1 MYKQK
6 PLEYSAIQEG
16 PTESALPRVNL
27 NRSGVNAV
35 GWTMECSIFG
45 VVSYPD
51 SSHTGV
57 PTPLPWFT
65 ALSVV
70 GVVAAPAAEL
80 DEADR
85 EALEMDGTRSSYT
98 DPGDKV
104 ELPEDHTA
112 AAEEDAWLWPVTMAA
127 ASEHTAQADSPT
139 TVLLLHGARQPYE
152 LTDSHPV
159 PELHHDGELL
169 VRTQVIGLN
178 PIDWKAPD
186 FNFGIPELPYIAGRE
201 LAGEVVRK
209 PSRSSRLQ
217 VGDRVLVISTDY
229 RDLRKAAYQQ
239 YVVAP
244 DYNTVRLPPT
254 LSFEAGATLGVA
266 FVAAALALGVCMG
279 VDFSGVLDGPDLY
292 ALVRQIPPDT
302 LAADIRAE
310 CLDSIRADE
319 RAQPGDWLA
328 VWGASST
335 SANLAL
341 QLAALAG
348 LRTLAVA
355 DTAKHG
361 LTLAANLPARLR
373 PRLLVD
379 SHEPR
384 RAVAVLRANTSNNS
398 NRSTASSSSSSY
410 SSSSSSSSSSRAAG
424 TTTTTAAA
432 AGDAD
437 ADVKRPA
444 GEKQLRFGLDT
455 RGAESA
461 GWLARALSPGVAVVS
476 AEKGDGGEA
485 EGKAWDGGVGDGVD
499 GVDGDGDGK
508 GGAPPPSPP
517 ATPRSSALLSAH
529 LVGLTGLPK
538 PGAGAVPEGVVCH
551 TVPIKLFHEVPA
563 VGEALVA
570 WLERLLARGLVT
582 PPPIIDVEQGLGSVN
597 RGLDRMRKGEISGG
611 KLVVRVD

>member
-1 MYKQK
+1 
-6 PLEYSAIQEG
+6 
-16 PTESALPRVNL
+16 
-27 NRSGVNAV
+27 
-35 GWTMECSIFG
+35 
-45 VVSYPD
+45 
-51 SSHTGV
+51 
-57 PTPLPWFT
+57 
-65 ALSVV
+65 
-70 GVVAAPAAEL
+70 
-80 DEADR
+80 
-85 EALEMDGTRSSYT
+85 
-98 DPGDKV
+98 
-104 ELPEDHTA
+104 
-112 AAEEDAWLWPVTMAA
+112 
-127 ASEHTAQADSPT
+127 
-139 TVLLLHGARQPYE
+139 
-152 LTDSHPV
+152 
-159 PELHHDGELL
+159 
-169 VRTQVIGLN
+169 
-178 PIDWKAPD
+178 
-186 FNFGIPELPYIAGRE
+186 
-201 LAGEVVRK
+201 
-209 PSRSSRLQ
+209 
-217 VGDRVLVISTDY
+217 
-229 RDLRKAAYQQ
+229 
-239 YVVAP
+239 
-244 DYNTVRLPPT
+244 
-254 LSFEAGATLGVA
+254 
-266 FVAAALALGVCMG
+266 
-279 VDFSGVLDGPDLY
+279 
-292 ALVRQIPPDT
+292 
-302 LAADIRAE
+302 
-310 CLDSIRADE
+310 
-319 RAQPGDWLA
+319 
-328 VWGASST
+328 
-335 SANLAL
+335 
-341 QLAALAG
+341 
-348 LRTLAVA
+348 
-355 DTAKHG
+355 
-361 LTLAANLPARLR
+361 
-373 PRLLVD
+373 
-379 SHEPR
+379 
-384 RAVAVLRANTSNNS
+384 VAVLRANTSNNS